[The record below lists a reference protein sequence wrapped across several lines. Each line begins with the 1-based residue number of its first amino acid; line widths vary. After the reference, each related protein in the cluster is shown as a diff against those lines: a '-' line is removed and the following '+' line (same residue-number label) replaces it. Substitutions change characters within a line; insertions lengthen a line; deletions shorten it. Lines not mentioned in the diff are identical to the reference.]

1 MLASI
6 IIYCLEFT
14 LELKSNSKYVLWS
27 RAGLKQSLRQ
37 TGNITGKDCGTKT
50 LARLTRS
57 PTRQATEGR
66 ELLQVPS
73 NGLKNEEMTMMTD
86 FDATSRGSSK
96 TNLRE
101 AHIEMVEIVEK

>member
-1 MLASI
+1 MVQLL
-6 IIYCLEFT
+6 CL
-14 LELKSNSKYVLWS
+14 LKLFKKTKLDSKLILKYF
-27 RAGLKQSLRQ
+27 RAGLRQSLRQ

-57 PTRQATEGR
+57 PTRQATDGR

-101 AHIEMVEIVEK
+101 ANIEMVEIVAK